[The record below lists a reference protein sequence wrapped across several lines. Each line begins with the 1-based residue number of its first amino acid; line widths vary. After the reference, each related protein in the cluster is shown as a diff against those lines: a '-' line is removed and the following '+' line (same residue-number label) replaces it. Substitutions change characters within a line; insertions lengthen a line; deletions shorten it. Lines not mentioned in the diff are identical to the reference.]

1 MLDENNKTREQLAN
15 SLSDFLDNSLCGYI
29 TTDATGVILYA
40 NKRLSGWLQVPENEI
55 QGRRFSDLLS
65 TGGRIYYETHLAPLL
80 RMQGF
85 YDEVAL
91 ELKDRLGIKI
101 PVFINAYERL
111 DDKGNPIF
119 IRITIFRA
127 SDRRKFEQNLQTEKK
142 LLASE
147 ISDQRDIV
155 KLRDELIAILGHD
168 LRNPLGSIHACTQ
181 LLLKSEQS
189 DSNRHLIGI
198 VQKSVFRMSELIK
211 NMMDFARTRLGGGII
226 PELSDVTLQPV
237 LQQVIDELQTQ
248 FPGRKIITEF
258 DINGTV
264 LCDGNRIAQLFS
276 NLLAN
281 AITHGDANMPVY
293 VLAFYQKPHFELA
306 IINHGEPIPANLM
319 DRIFEPFAREANKP
333 SHSGLGLG
341 LYIASLISRAHGGT
355 LTCTS
360 DKTETRFIFKMNT
373 P

>member
-1 MLDENNKTREQLAN
+1 
-15 SLSDFLDNSLCGYI
+15 
-29 TTDATGVILYA
+29 
-40 NKRLSGWLQVPENEI
+40 
-55 QGRRFSDLLS
+55 
-65 TGGRIYYETHLAPLL
+65 
-80 RMQGF
+80 
-85 YDEVAL
+85 
-91 ELKDRLGIKI
+91 
-101 PVFINAYERL
+101 
-111 DDKGNPIF
+111 
-119 IRITIFRA
+119 
-127 SDRRKFEQNLQTEKK
+127 
-142 LLASE
+142 
-147 ISDQRDIV
+147 
-155 KLRDELIAILGHD
+155 
-168 LRNPLGSIHACTQ
+168 
-181 LLLKSEQS
+181 
-189 DSNRHLIGI
+189 
-198 VQKSVFRMSELIK
+198 MSELIK

-248 FPGRKIITEF
+248 FPGRKIMTEF

-264 LCDGNRIAQLFS
+264 FCDGNRIAQLFS

-293 VLAFYQKPHFELA
+293 VLASYHKPHFELA

-319 DRIFEPFAREANKP
+319 EKIFEPFAREANKP